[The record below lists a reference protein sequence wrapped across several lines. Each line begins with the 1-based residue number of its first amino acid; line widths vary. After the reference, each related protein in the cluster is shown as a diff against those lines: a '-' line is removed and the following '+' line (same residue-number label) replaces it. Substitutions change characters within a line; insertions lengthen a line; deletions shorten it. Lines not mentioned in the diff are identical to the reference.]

1 MTGWL
6 KGQEWENSAE
16 AERAG
21 DTCNEEGNVPFPAV
35 DTGAQEEEWLRW
47 QRETERMPEAPE
59 YLQGETLHGDP
70 ACRVRFLHSAAG
82 FGPVNIAAGDS
93 ELEAL
98 EFGQMSEFLRIPAG
112 FALTALHSAR
122 MPGLALYKRSLLYPA
137 GSVLTAALVNTQQ
150 GIGVRMIPEI

>member
-1 MTGWL
+1 M
-6 KGQEWENSAE
+6 
-16 AERAG
+16 R
-21 DTCNEEGNVPFPAV
+21 
-35 DTGAQEEEWLRW
+35 
-47 QRETERMPEAPE
+47 RETFPSRQWIRGRRRKNGSGGSGRRRECRRRRNICR
-59 YLQGETLHGDP
+59 GETLHGDP